1 MTYLQSRA
9 KYEESNQTETN
20 DLLCQAHGCPN
31 RWAVD
36 TGSRLCSDHAW
47 AEPHKWPQITQAQ
60 FHKRKPLVN
69 TEPVKPM
76 TQAEKVATL
85 HALRDMMK
93 NRIDPKAWAYKLR
106 DRENAGEEL
115 TRTQRE
121 AWRTALKRD
130 V

>member
-1 MTYLQSRA
+1 MALDSWKTKPA
-9 KYEESNQTETN
+9 EPEAN
-20 DLLCQAHGCPN
+20 DSLCQAHGCPN

-47 AEPHKWPQITQAQ
+47 SESRKWPQITEAQ
-60 FHKRKPLVN
+60 FHKRRPLVN
-69 TEPVKPM
+69 TAHGAPM
-76 TQAEKVATL
+76 TQAQKVATL
-85 HALRDMMK
+85 TAMRDMMK
-93 NRIDPKAWAYKLR
+93 NTLDPKAWAHTLR
-106 DRENAGEEL
+106 SRENAGEEL